1 MHNKRMLGPFLFSTG
16 RKRVVP
22 GGSALFEKQSV
33 QSGRK
38 SFPFRASTGLKGKS
52 IHCRRSHSISGLK
65 REFLPMQG
73 ILLLR
78 TERLIPESDRGKGK
92 MRYKIS
98 IHEKNKKTQVQVPS

>member
-38 SFPFRASTGLKGKS
+38 SFPFRSLRAEGK
-52 IHCRRSHSISGLK
+52 IHSLPEISLNFRTQAGVSS
-65 REFLPMQG
+65 MQG

-98 IHEKNKKTQVQVPS
+98 IHEK

>member
-1 MHNKRMLGPFLFSTG
+1 
-16 RKRVVP
+16 
-22 GGSALFEKQSV
+22 
-33 QSGRK
+33 
-38 SFPFRASTGLKGKS
+38 
-52 IHCRRSHSISGLK
+52 
-65 REFLPMQG
+65 MQG